1 MKRIVFSLLALV
13 LILTLTASLFSCAA
27 KTSGTTE
34 SGTTETTTEPVGGTT
49 VSSDAAL
56 ESEPWENVALDGI
69 QRFDAKLDSNG
80 REQINQFIGSVPDGI
95 LREKYRSIL
104 GVDAVYLPSGIWLSV
119 QYGTSTSTS
128 SFRSSPRERVKLTE
142 EMLESGFVITLPPG
156 EEEKMEEYSS
166 SFRELLCAALYWISP
181 DTGECRMVK
190 VEPESFAGRLMIDNG
205 GLVWL
210 TAHVDTV
217 SLVEYSGRGPTYIYV
232 ASIFRH
238 RFSYDG
244 ECQESRGT
252 NYYIQVDISA
262 R

>member
-13 LILTLTASLFSCAA
+13 LILTLTASLFSCAVN
-27 KTSGTTE
+27 TTGTTE
-34 SGTTETTTEPVGGTT
+34 PGTTETTTEPVGGTT

-119 QYGTSTSTS
+119 QYGTGTGIWGC
-128 SFRSSPRERVKLTE
+128 SSPRERVEPTE
-142 EMLESGFVITLPPG
+142 ETIDDYSIFAAYG
-156 EEEKMEEYSS
+156 EEYSS
-166 SFRELLCAALYWISP
+166 SFRNLLCAALYWISP
-181 DTGECRMVK
+181 DTEECRLVK
-190 VEPESFAGRLMIDNG
+190 AEPESFAGRLIIDNG
-205 GLVWL
+205 ELVWL

-252 NYYIQVDISA
+252 N
-262 R
+262 